1 MLLIM
6 RTLKSDD
13 GPDDDHRRDA
23 GVSDATVKAL
33 GKLSEAL
40 EVVEHARGYL
50 YGFHR
55 LTGKADLAL
64 GEAVELLRES
74 GAEALAEH
82 LEQELVGRNVINGR
96 WTFQIVED
104 YDDGYYSAFKE
115 AESMARHELVEGK
128 RHLFEAEMK
137 EGRRTHGLPHHEALP
152 TEQDTQ

>member
-1 MLLIM
+1 MEISM
-6 RTLKSDD
+6 RDD
-13 GPDDDHRRDA
+13 GTDASHQRGA
-23 GVSDATVKAL
+23 GVSDATVQAL

-64 GEAVELLRES
+64 GEAVDLLREA
-74 GAEALAEH
+74 GHHALAQS
-82 LEQELVGRNVINGR
+82 LDQQIVGRNVINGR

-104 YDDGYYSAFKE
+104 YDDGYYAAFKE
-115 AESMARHELVEGK
+115 AEKQARLELVEGK

-137 EGRRTHGLPHHEALP
+137 EDRRSHGRAHHQALP
-152 TEQDTQ
+152 TEPDDQ

>member
-1 MLLIM
+1 METSL
-6 RTLKSDD
+6 RDD
-13 GPDDDHRRDA
+13 GPDANHQRGT
-23 GVSDATVKAL
+23 GVSDATVLAL

-64 GEAVELLRES
+64 GEAVDLLRTAGHES
-74 GAEALAEH
+74 LADALD
-82 LEQELVGRNVINGR
+82 QQIVGRNVINGR

-104 YDDGYYSAFKE
+104 YDDGYYSAFKD
-115 AESMARHELVEGK
+115 AEKQARLELVEGK

-137 EGRRTHGLPHHEALP
+137 EARRSHGMAHHEAQPRELNS
-152 TEQDTQ
+152 